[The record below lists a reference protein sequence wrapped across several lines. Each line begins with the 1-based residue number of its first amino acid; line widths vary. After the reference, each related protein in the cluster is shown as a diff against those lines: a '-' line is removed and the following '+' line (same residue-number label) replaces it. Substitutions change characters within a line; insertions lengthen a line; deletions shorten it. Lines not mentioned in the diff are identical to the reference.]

1 MKITP
6 IELKDKIYLILLEKK
21 LDMVISGRIYKEPH
35 PANSTLEDVE
45 ISILDGT
52 ADQIQDFIV
61 NVNVFVQDIRRDDEM
76 IENDPRLRQLG
87 RAFQDALESYVLNG
101 YNITLEKQQVFKV
114 RDRDIHVINNRLSVR
129 YCSE

>member
-21 LDMVISGRIYKEPH
+21 LDVAISGRIYKEPH
-35 PANSTLEDVE
+35 PANSMLEDVE